1 MTATSLWRPRGAYI
15 RRAAF
20 AAAFVLAAFAALA
33 YLQFGTPATTG
44 PAAPDDAV
52 SGGGAYI
59 ARLEA
64 HLRSQ
69 PRDGRG
75 WVLLAR
81 AHFDGERYADAANAY
96 ERALAASPK
105 VGRDPAVL
113 CEYAD
118 ALGMM
123 QGKLDG
129 RPTELIAQ
137 ALAIAPAHPM
147 ALEMAGSAA
156 YEKGRYAEAARL
168 WKLLLVTLEP
178 QSERS
183 WELAAAIER
192 AERKAA
198 VSLPPS

>member
-1 MTATSLWRPRGAYI
+1 MSASTLWRPRGAHV
-15 RRAAF
+15 RRIA
-20 AAAFVLAAFAALA
+20 LAGVALLAMIAALA
-33 YLQFGTPATTG
+33 YLQFAPTMADP
-44 PAAPDDAV
+44 PDDSL
-52 SGGGAYI
+52 SGDAYLS
-59 ARLEA
+59 RLES

-81 AHFDGERYADAANAY
+81 AYFDDDRYADAATAY

-118 ALGMM
+118 ALGMA
-123 QGKLDG
+123 QGKLEG
-129 RPTELIAQ
+129 RPAELITQ
-137 ALAIAPAHPM
+137 ALSIDPKHPA

-156 YEKGRYAEAARL
+156 YERGRYADAARH
-168 WKLLLVTLEP
+168 WKLLLAALEP
-178 QSERS
+178 QSERHQ
-183 WELAAAIER
+183 ELAAAIER
-192 AERKAA
+192 AERKSA

>member
-1 MTATSLWRPRGAYI
+1 MSASTLLWPRGAHI
-15 RRAAF
+15 RRVASAG
-20 AAAFVLAAFAALA
+20 VLLLAAVAALA
-33 YLQFGTPATTG
+33 YLHFGTPTG
-44 PAAPDDAV
+44 VEPAPDGSV
-52 SGGGAYI
+52 SGEGAYI

-81 AHFDGERYADAANAY
+81 SYFEDDRYADAAAAF
-96 ERALAASPK
+96 ERAMAASPK

-118 ALGMM
+118 ALGIA
-123 QGKLDG
+123 QGSLDG
-129 RPTELIAQ
+129 RPTELITQ
-137 ALAIAPAHPM
+137 ALSIDPLHPV

-156 YEKGRYAEAARL
+156 FEKGRYADAAKH
-168 WKLLLVTLEP
+168 WKLLLAALAP
-178 QSERS
+178 QSERYR
-183 WELAAAIER
+183 ELAAAIVR

-198 VSLPPS
+198 VSLPAS